1 MKAALLALGFAAC
14 SPSVSKD
21 SPMPTTPSK
30 STPSQ
35 SGSSSS
41 PTTAPTGS
49 TIPIAR
55 TRDDLVQHEGTP
67 VQIEGTFRFPTEKAF
82 ARNTLVLDDGT
93 IVVLPRP
100 STGIGAAELVETN
113 TGSRLVVRGLVYVNE
128 IPAKYKIIG
137 RTRDPYLVE
146 LTAVER
152 VR

>member
-1 MKAALLALGFAAC
+1 
-14 SPSVSKD
+14 
-21 SPMPTTPSK
+21 MPTTPSK
-30 STPSQ
+30 STPPQ
-35 SGSSSS
+35 SGSSTT
-41 PTTAPTGS
+41 PTTTPTGS

-55 TRDDLVQHEGTP
+55 TRDDLVQHEGTL
-67 VQIEGTFRFPTEKAF
+67 VQVEGTFRFPTEKAF
-82 ARNTLVLDDGT
+82 ARNTLMLDDGT

-100 STGIGAAELVETN
+100 SSGIGAAELVEAN
-113 TGSRLVVRGLVYVNE
+113 TGSRLVVRGLIYVNE

>member
-1 MKAALLALGFAAC
+1 MKATLLALGFAAC
-14 SPSVSKD
+14 SPSVSKE

-30 STPSQ
+30 ATPPQ
-35 SGSSSS
+35 SGSSPP
-41 PTTAPTGS
+41 PTTTGS

-55 TRDDLVQHEGTP
+55 TRADLVKYEGTP
-67 VQIEGTFRFPTEKAF
+67 VQVEGTFRFPTEKAF

-100 STGIGAAELVETN
+100 SSGIGAAELVEAN

-152 VR
+152 VK